1 MSEQSQ
7 VEQKLDDNQIE
18 IVGTEDNGKVVLPNG
33 GELTYSRNKESK
45 LYIDKLQLLVKSL
58 KNEPCLPTEIFYPNQ
73 DKEALSLTRKYI
85 TGIRDIMNT
94 VAKYGSYTDLASYS
108 FRLPHFLFLHDWQN
122 VVVRLQFASSL
133 KIILDTLNSNLSSEA
148 KSKWGVLELNEEG
161 KYTINEELITEGT
174 LIDVFTVDEKVL
186 SKVVFS
192 NHTILNCKE
201 IDGHASPVFHLTSE
215 QMRNLSSE
223 DLEKRRHGAVKEG
236 EHLMGVDAW
245 SFLQGLLY
253 RKSTDDEE
261 VIDIQTDILTKLD
274 YDPLIKLSEYQS
286 LGSKLSEEELPYG
299 LNLNLLGCLRDY
311 YSKDVKV
318 FSLFRDRVHALYKN
332 QLAFRKTLSEEP
344 FIKQLPNKNF
354 TITSI
359 YDLLRLMEGNS
370 KVLRLKLVMFD
381 GTLVDAVTI
390 NRSLT
395 LPTLGSFN
403 RFNPQ
408 MVLFNKIEYRGKRKP
423 ATGFME
429 RFNQVIKGT
438 KSEGLNKDDFY
449 LVDEVITSD
458 EVIGYINSETKAYY
472 FAEDSSIELDDKF
485 AMYHNLNKKFKKIRR
500 ESV

>member
-1 MSEQSQ
+1 
-7 VEQKLDDNQIE
+7 
-18 IVGTEDNGKVVLPNG
+18 
-33 GELTYSRNKESK
+33 
-45 LYIDKLQLLVKSL
+45 
-58 KNEPCLPTEIFYPNQ
+58 
-73 DKEALSLTRKYI
+73 
-85 TGIRDIMNT
+85 MN
-94 VAKYGSYTDLASYS
+94 
-108 FRLPHFLFLHDWQN
+108 
-122 VVVRLQFASSL
+122 SS
-133 KIILDTLNSNLSSEA
+133 T
-148 KSKWGVLELNEEG
+148 
-161 KYTINEELITEGT
+161 
-174 LIDVFTVDEKVL
+174 
-186 SKVVFS
+186 
-192 NHTILNCKE
+192 
-201 IDGHASPVFHLTSE
+201 
-215 QMRNLSSE
+215 
-223 DLEKRRHGAVKEG
+223 
-236 EHLMGVDAW
+236 
-245 SFLQGLLY
+245 
-253 RKSTDDEE
+253 
-261 VIDIQTDILTKLD
+261 
-274 YDPLIKLSEYQS
+274 
-286 LGSKLSEEELPYG
+286 
-299 LNLNLLGCLRDY
+299 
-311 YSKDVKV
+311 V